1 MYRMGNYLF
10 TAWESFSAM
19 QNFLRYAPQAANN
32 NSQRRFPRISA
43 LTKEFVKTYGFHC
56 IFQA

>member
-10 TAWESFSAM
+10 TASESFPVM

-32 NSQRRFPRISA
+32 NSQRHFLRISV
-43 LTKEFVKTYGFHC
+43 LTAEFMKACGFHY